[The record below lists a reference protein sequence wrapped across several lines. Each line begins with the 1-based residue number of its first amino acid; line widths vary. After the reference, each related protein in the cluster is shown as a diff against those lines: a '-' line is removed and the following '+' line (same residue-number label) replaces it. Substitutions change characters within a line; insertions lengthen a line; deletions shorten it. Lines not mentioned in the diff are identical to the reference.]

1 MIYCNEYD
9 FNLKK
14 TYSIGF
20 DIGNSDTNVSDEA
33 KFQMDSRSE
42 RDEFRLKTK
51 QKNEIKNVDIFLQHN
66 EIKKSTTDITRNK
79 IKNRFLA

>member
-9 FNLKK
+9 FNLI

-42 RDEFRLKTK
+42 RDEFRLETK
-51 QKNEIKNVDIFLQHN
+51 QKNKIKIFDVFLQRNEKKYQQQILREIK
-66 EIKKSTTDITRNK
+66 
-79 IKNRFLA
+79 